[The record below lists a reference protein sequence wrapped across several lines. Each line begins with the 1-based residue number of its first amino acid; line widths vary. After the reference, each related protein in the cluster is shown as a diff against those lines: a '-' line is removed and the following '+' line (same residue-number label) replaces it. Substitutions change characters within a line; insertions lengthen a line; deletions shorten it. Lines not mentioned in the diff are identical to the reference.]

1 MLFLEALAERQ
12 IQEAQQQGMF
22 DDLPGSGKPLILEDD
37 SQVPENLRM
46 SYRILKMSGF
56 LPEALQLRQDALSL
70 KTLLAQATN
79 ADERSTYHAQLEL
92 IKSRLS
98 HASLSAEFL
107 YDVYYGEEV
116 KGRLLGKGNP

>member
-1 MLFLEALAERQ
+1 MLFLEALVERQ

-70 KTLLAQATN
+70 KTLLAQATD
-79 ADERSTYHAQLEL
+79 ADKRSTYHAQLEL

-107 YDVYYGEEV
+107 YDIHYGEEV
-116 KGRLLGKGNP
+116 KRKIIGKG

>member
-1 MLFLEALAERQ
+1 MLFLEALVERQ

-70 KTLLAQATN
+70 KTLLAQATD
-79 ADERSTYHAQLEL
+79 ADKRSTYHAQLEL

-107 YDVYYGEEV
+107 YDIHYGEEV
-116 KGRLLGKGNP
+116 KGRLLGKDNA